1 MKRFWQWLQE
11 TVRKIMSWL
20 RADGI
25 QHLAVSALI
34 VVAFGWIRPMW
45 IAPVIALAIGIA
57 KEVYD
62 YVSGKGTAE
71 WHDIVCDLLGIALG
85 VFFVFINSLA

>member
-1 MKRFWQWLQE
+1 MKRFWEWLKNAAHA
-11 TVRKIMSWL
+11 VMSWL
-20 RADGI
+20 RTDGI
-25 QHLAVSALI
+25 QHLAVCALI

-45 IAPVIALAIGIA
+45 IAPLIALAIGVA

-71 WHDIVCDLLGIALG
+71 WHDIICDLLGIALG
-85 VFFVFINSLA
+85 FLFVFINSL